1 MYNQP
6 AYDTTRFSIGPGI
19 IYIGPTGTTPTV
31 DVGGVTGDAILT
43 IERNEVE
50 IRQGSPQTLV
60 GKLVKQE
67 DVSIEFTGIEWN
79 LDRLAQVLMDGTTSL
94 SGAIEKIKVGGR
106 PTSTPWAIRFVH
118 KEADGG
124 TVEVDLWK
132 VLGDSK
138 LAIKI
143 GQDKLHEF
151 PYKFWCMDP
160 GSTDWSGAALSDGQ
174 KLVQVLR
181 TKA

>member
-6 AYDTTRFSIGPGI
+6 ASDTTRITIGPGI
-19 IYIGPTGTTPTV
+19 IYMGVTGTTPLI
-31 DVGGVTGDAILT
+31 DVGAVTGKATLL

-50 IRQGSPQTLV
+50 IRQGSPQTLIA
-60 GKLVKQE
+60 KLAKQE
-67 DVSIEFTGIEWN
+67 DVSLEFTGLEWN
-79 LDRLAQVLMDGTTSL
+79 LDRLAMVLMDGTTSL
-94 SGAIEKIKVGGR
+94 ASAVEKLKVGGR
-106 PTSTPWAIRFVH
+106 PTATAWALRFVH

-124 TVEVDLWK
+124 TVEVDMWK

-138 LAIKI
+138 IAIAI
-143 GQDKLHEF
+143 DADKPHEF

-160 GSTDWSGAALSDGQ
+160 GSTNWSGAALSDGQ
-174 KLVQVLR
+174 KLVQILR